1 MNLMSLKKKIAG
13 TLALLAFSTFSL
25 SVVNTQPVEASQ
37 SQVPTPVVQTLL
49 NNYIASE
56 NSSLSLEERQY
67 MTDNI
72 IYYSYQYGV
81 DPLVMASL
89 FSAESNFHQSSRSSV
104 GAIGLGQIMP
114 STAVALGVNPY
125 DLKENIEGAC
135 SYLSTQIKN
144 FSNEQYP
151 VELALAAYNAGPNAV
166 RKYGGIPPYSE
177 TQNYVKKIRE
187 KYFNLYNQ
195 MLGELNTNSSIS
207 NVAYQQYP
215 TNTTNKA
222 TYNTVE
228 QVNSPSYKVNYVSYI
243 DPATSN
249 ANSVIDIM
257 DAEDDYGY

>member
-1 MNLMSLKKKIAG
+1 MNLKSLKKKIAV
-13 TLALLAFSTFSL
+13 TLVVLSMSTFGL
-25 SVVNTQPVEASQ
+25 GVVNGNQVEAAQ
-37 SQVPTPVVQTLL
+37 TQVPTPVIQTLL

-56 NSSLSLEERQY
+56 NTSLSAEERQY

-89 FSAESNFHQSSRSSV
+89 FSTESNFHQSSRSSV

-114 STAVALGVNPY
+114 ATAVALGVNPY

-144 FSNEQYP
+144 FSNEEYP
-151 VELALAAYNAGPNAV
+151 VELALAAYNAGPGAV

-177 TQNYVKKIRE
+177 TQNYVKKIRS

-195 MLGELNTNSSIS
+195 MLGALPSNNYSPINNVSSSQNNS
-207 NVAYQQYP
+207 
-215 TNTTNKA
+215 
-222 TYNTVE
+222 TYNTIVE
-228 QVNSPSYKVNYVSYI
+228 QTNTPTTYKVEYLSTV
-243 DPATSN
+243 DPATSSSDN
-249 ANSVIDIM
+249 VINIM
-257 DAEDDYGY
+257 DVEDDYGY

>member
-1 MNLMSLKKKIAG
+1 MNLKSLKKKIAM
-13 TLALLAFSTFSL
+13 TLAILSISTFSL
-25 SVVNTQPVEASQ
+25 GVVNGSQAEASQ
-37 SQVPTPVVQTLL
+37 TQVPTPVIQTIL

-56 NSSLSLEERQY
+56 NTSLSAEERQY

-89 FSAESNFHQSSRSSV
+89 FSQESNFHQSSHSSA

-144 FSNEQYP
+144 FSNEEYP
-151 VELALAAYNAGPNAV
+151 VEMALAAYNAGPNAV

-177 TQNYVKKIRE
+177 TQHYVKNIRS

-195 MLGELNTNSSIS
+195 MLGSLSTTN
-207 NVAYQQYP
+207 YYP
-215 TNTTNKA
+215 TNNTSSYQNNS
-222 TYNTVE
+222 TYNVVE
-228 QVNSPSYKVNYVSYI
+228 QTNAPTYKIEYLSTV
-243 DPATSN
+243 DPATSSSDN
-249 ANSVIDIM
+249 LINIM
-257 DAEDDYGY
+257 DIEDDYGY